1 MVAYYEKGQTDVVRC
16 SKCKNNDDDDHDDD
30 PASAAIASEHNADDD
45 GDGDDDDDSD
55 EDGGGG
61 GGGGGSGTRSYN
73 SFDGMMRRVV
83 LLARKSMGKCMLNKN
98 RSYLI
103 MKVAPLVE

>member
-16 SKCKNNDDDDHDDD
+16 SKCKNNDDNDDD
-30 PASAAIASEHNADDD
+30 PAAAAIASEHNADDD
-45 GDGDDDDDSD
+45 GDGDDDD
-55 EDGGGG
+55 EDGGG